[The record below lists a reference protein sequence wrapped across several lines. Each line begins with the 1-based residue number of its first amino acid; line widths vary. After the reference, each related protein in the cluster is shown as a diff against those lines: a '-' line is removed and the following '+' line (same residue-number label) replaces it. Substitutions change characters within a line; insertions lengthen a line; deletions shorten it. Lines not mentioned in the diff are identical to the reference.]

1 MKLRITYKYPVKNID
16 LKKFGKNYLY
26 TEDDDKTIFLQ
37 FEGAAELN
45 RLLGIIKQD
54 QFSIAK
60 LGATK

>member
-1 MKLRITYKYPVKNID
+1 MKIKITYKYPVKNID
-16 LKKFGKNYLY
+16 LKKFGENYLY
-26 TEDDDKTIFLQ
+26 TEGDKTVFLQ

-60 LGATK
+60 LGATP